1 MERRWPFIMRRIDL
15 EGREEDEEQEED
27 EEEDAKKGGPL
38 EAPKIVMQN

>member
-1 MERRWPFIMRRIDL
+1 MRRIDL

-38 EAPKIVMQN
+38 EAPKIVMLN